1 MKRLPEAPGRARFE
15 EKLRELFRNNP
26 ERTKFLDQTVFRSA
40 TPAAEQL
47 RIAGELEAPPENRV
61 IRRAVAARARAAPAA
76 VAARAPT
83 GRERREHKRERKRER
98 LERAQRASELYLQR
112 VHRLLASEGVA
123 HDVRK
128 DCAIIPRSGW
138 VQASAI
144 LADASGRAARIHL
157 KQMRNKVLAG
167 AIKRAALCEGRYT
180 WSDERARNV
189 ASLGVAL
196 AYLGKRTRRRGRWE
210 FLVKGVPQGALCA
223 LLRNPWTGKRPSRS
237 ALAGVHRRGAEWLSG
252 EVGWLRAL
260 EAAGALY
267 CQQLPAADAQ
277 PCELLGPSGYATN
290 RIWLVTDVPTA
301 PLDDDDK
308 RALLAL
314 HRTGLEAADVRP
326 LRQVPADVLAELAR
340 AVTGPPASRAPL

>member
-1 MKRLPEAPGRARFE
+1 MKRLSEPPGRARFE
-15 EKLRELFRNNP
+15 AQLRELFAGNP
-26 ERTKFLDQTVFRSA
+26 ERTQFLDQTVFRTVPA
-40 TPAAEQL
+40 TTPEL
-47 RIAGELEAPPENRV
+47 RIAGELEAPPETRV
-61 IRRAVAARARAAPAA
+61 VRRAVAARARAAPP
-76 VAARAPT
+76 VAARAPS
-83 GRERREHKRERKRER
+83 GPARREQKRERTRER
-98 LERAQRASELYLQR
+98 LQRAQRASELYLQR
-112 VHRLLASEGVA
+112 VHRLLASEGVPY
-123 HDVRK
+123 DVRK

-167 AIKRAALCEGRYT
+167 AIKRAALCDGRYA
-180 WSDERARNV
+180 WSDDRARFVV
-189 ASLGVAL
+189 ALGVAL
-196 AYLGKRTRRRGRWE
+196 AYLAKRTRRRGRWE
-210 FLVKGVPQGALCA
+210 FLVKGVPQGALLA
-223 LLRNPWTGKRPSRS
+223 LLRDPWTGKRPHRS
-237 ALAGVHRRGAEWLSG
+237 ALAGVHRTGAEWLSG

-260 EAAGALY
+260 EGAGALY
-267 CQQLPAADAQ
+267 CQQLPAHDAQ

-314 HRTGLEAADVRP
+314 HRVGLEAADVRP
-326 LRQVPADVLAELAR
+326 LRVVPADVLAELAR